1 MDKSQVSIVFK
12 DSRFTRSGKEFV
24 GVFFDRK
31 RAEDWIKSQPV
42 DKQRNRLYIIADY
55 EQPLP
60 GETEEV
66 FD

>member
-1 MDKSQVSIVFK
+1 MNKSQVSVVFK
-12 DSRFTRSGKEFV
+12 VSKVTRSGNEFV

-31 RAEDWIKSQPV
+31 RAEDWIQSQPV
-42 DKQRNRLYIIADY
+42 DKQRDRLYFVEDY